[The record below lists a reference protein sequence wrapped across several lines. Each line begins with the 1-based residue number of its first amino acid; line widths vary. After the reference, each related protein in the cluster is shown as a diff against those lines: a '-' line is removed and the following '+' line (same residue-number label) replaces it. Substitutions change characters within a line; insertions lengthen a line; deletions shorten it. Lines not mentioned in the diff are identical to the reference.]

1 MRVNQSLALL
11 VAPVLVLSGLATAHA
26 APRSPT
32 ANATKQ
38 AGHSIVKEL
47 RTTLALLAE
56 SDHDYQGHRAAA
68 MHKIREAIRGIEQHH
83 AKTGQQGQ
91 QGQAGLKKTT
101 GEVPQGQGAAKEP
114 LTQAQSDANL
124 NTAIGQLQSVQMQIG
139 SSHPQVSGDI
149 TAAIGELQTALK
161 IK

>member
-11 VAPVLVLSGLATAHA
+11 VAPVLVLSGLATAQA

-38 AGHSIVKEL
+38 AGHGIVKEL

-68 MHKIREAIRGIEQHH
+68 MHKIREAIHRIEQHN

-101 GEVPQGQGAAKEP
+101 GEVVQGQGGGKEP
-114 LTQAQSDANL
+114 LSQAQSDANL
-124 NTAIGQLQSVQMQIG
+124 NKAISQLQAVQTQIG
-139 SSHPQVSGDI
+139 SNHPQVSGDI
-149 TAAIGELQTALK
+149 TEAISELQTALK